1 MDEFMHKKDEYI
13 IEGKKYV
20 VYKEY
25 NSNIDELIEHI
36 CEYLIS
42 LFEEEIIGDLKNDL

>member
-1 MDEFMHKKDEYI
+1 MTLYAIFPVHDMYSVNKLI
-13 IEGKKYV
+13 
-20 VYKEY
+20 

-36 CEYLIS
+36 SEYLIS